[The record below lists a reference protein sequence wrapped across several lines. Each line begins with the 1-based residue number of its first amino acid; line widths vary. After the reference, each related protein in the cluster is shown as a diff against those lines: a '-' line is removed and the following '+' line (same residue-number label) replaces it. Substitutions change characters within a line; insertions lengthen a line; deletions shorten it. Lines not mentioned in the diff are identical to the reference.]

1 MSQHEQNVPPVGEEI
16 HLPGGSLQPLLLT
29 IGVTLALLGLT
40 FRWYVCAFGTI
51 LTVAVIIRWI
61 QDTRKEIDSF
71 PADLG
76 HH

>member
-1 MSQHEQNVPPVGEEI
+1 MSEHEQNVPPVGEEI
-16 HLPGGSLQPLLLT
+16 HLPGGSIQPILVT

-40 FRWYVCAFGTI
+40 FSWYVCAFGTI
-51 LTVAVIIRWI
+51 LTFATIVRWV